1 MTEETPKPA
10 DKIKVGFHQEQDGTY
25 TAFVQFKKLPDEAA
39 AINAAEWI
47 ANVLLE
53 VTKPKS
59 TIIQ

>member
-1 MTEETPKPA
+1 MTQDNIKPA

-47 ANVLLE
+47 ANLLLE

-59 TIIQ
+59 SIIQ